1 MPEARF
7 PAVRAALIDSRAR
20 RCCAMGTSSHR
31 VAAVSA
37 DGTVDDNSRLPCR
50 AEARHLDPR
59 IQFQPDLHEGGHRFR
74 HRGLSPDRPL
84 SRGKPAGVREVAQD
98 RLRNNGLQV
107 LVCEPVPQVV
117 GLVGCAERQ
126 LSAAR
131 RPGPT
136 TRRRGRETPS
146 RSAPPTGP
154 GRVGGCHSTSNR
166 LDAPHAG
173 VGRSF
178 TCVRDSRSGARNH
191 PYERIHVLPL
201 MILGNAGM
209 LIVRQTLS

>member
-1 MPEARF
+1 MADVNRTW
-7 PAVRAALIDSRAR
+7 VLAR
-20 RCCAMGTSSHR
+20 RPHGTDFTGALELSDGVVPELAEGEVLVRNALLSLDAGTR
-31 VAAVSA
+31 MWMNPREDSYSPPTPLGSPVIGMVL
-37 DGTVDDNSRLPCR
+37 GTV
-50 AEARHLDPR
+50 
-59 IQFQPDLHEGGHRFR
+59 
-74 HRGLSPDRPL
+74 
-84 SRGKPAGVREVAQD
+84 VAQD